1 MSDDGQTPG
10 NRSEDGLPFSA
21 EPEHG
26 SSESPPIGRAGRV
39 THSGSSS
46 QTVKDSAARA
56 APRRRRGGWRV
67 VTFLLSVVVLLV
79 AAGVVVSFLLSPPSA
94 TPRVVEFEVLPGW
107 GGNRVATELADAGLV
122 RSPRVFAAY
131 LRLRDLDHSVGEG
144 LYDLSPTMS
153 SAEIAARLVEGG
165 RPRVVNIAVP
175 EGWRA
180 ANVVE
185 RLVANEVSTTDE
197 LNSVVTGPEG
207 VMTIPFLPPGRPLE
221 GFLFPA
227 VYEVPLHAS
236 ADEALGL
243 MVQRF
248 RQELADIDPAAALE
262 ELGLSVYD
270 WVTLASMV
278 QAEAASDEEMPIIAG
293 VFANRLELGML
304 LQSDPTVA
312 YGLGKQLPELSAVA
326 GDLQVD
332 TEWNTYTRPGLP
344 FTPIGNPGREALL
357 AVLSPQRY
365 TEDGTLYLY
374 FLHGTDGGVPVFRPN
389 TNLPAHNRDVE
400 TYLRNDGRR

>member
-1 MSDDGQTPG
+1 MTDESQPAAGQQ
-10 NRSEDGLPFSA
+10 
-21 EPEHG
+21 PEAP
-26 SSESPPIGRAGRV
+26 PPIGRAGRV
-39 THSGSSS
+39 TRSTGSGGP
-46 QTVKDSAARA
+46 VVPGPAAGPPGRSR
-56 APRRRRGGWRV
+56 PVRRGSRLI
-67 VTFLLSVVVLLV
+67 TALLALLLVVVAAVV
-79 AAGVVVSFLLSPPSA
+79 AVAYLLSPPSA
-94 TPRVVEFEVLPGW
+94 TPTVVEFEVLPGW
-107 GGNRVATELADAGLV
+107 GGSRVAAELAAAGLV
-122 RSPRVFAAY
+122 RSAPVFGAY
-131 LRLRDLDHSVGEG
+131 LRFRDLDHSIGEG
-144 LYDLSPTMS
+144 LYDLSPAMS
-153 SAEIAARLVEGG
+153 SANIAARLVEGG

-185 RLVANEVSTTDE
+185 RLAANGVSTSAD
-197 LNSVVTGPEG
+197 LAAVVADPA
-207 VMTIPFLPPGRPLE
+207 VLTIPFLPPERPLE

-227 VYEVPLHAS
+227 VYEVPIKAS
-236 ADEALGL
+236 ADEALAL

-248 RQELADIDPAAALE
+248 RMELDDIAPAERLQ
-262 ELGLSVYD
+262 ELGLSVYG

-332 TEWNTYTRPGLP
+332 TPWNTYTRAGLP
-344 FTPIGNPGREALL
+344 VGPIGNPGREALL
-357 AVLSPQRY
+357 AVLSPERY
-365 TEDGTLYLY
+365 TSDGALYLY
-374 FLHGTDGGVPVFRPN
+374 FLHGTDAGVPVFRPN

-400 TYLRNDGRR
+400 TYLRNDGRQ

>member
-1 MSDDGQTPG
+1 
-10 NRSEDGLPFSA
+10 
-21 EPEHG
+21 
-26 SSESPPIGRAGRV
+26 
-39 THSGSSS
+39 
-46 QTVKDSAARA
+46 
-56 APRRRRGGWRV
+56 
-67 VTFLLSVVVLLV
+67 
-79 AAGVVVSFLLSPPSA
+79 LSPPSA
-94 TPRVVEFEVLPGW
+94 TPTVVEFEVLPGW
-107 GGNRVATELADAGLV
+107 GGSRVAAELAAAGLV
-122 RSPRVFAAY
+122 RSAPVFGAY
-131 LRLRDLDHSVGEG
+131 LRFRDLDHSIGEG
-144 LYDLSPTMS
+144 LYDLSPAMS
-153 SAEIAARLVEGG
+153 SANIAARLVEGG

-185 RLVANEVSTTDE
+185 RLAANGVSTSAD
-197 LNSVVTGPEG
+197 LAAVVADPA
-207 VMTIPFLPPGRPLE
+207 VLTIPFLPPERPLE

-227 VYEVPLHAS
+227 VYEVPIKAS
-236 ADEALGL
+236 AAEALAH

-248 RQELADIDPAAALE
+248 RMELDDIAPAERLQ
-262 ELGLSVYD
+262 ELGLSVYG

-332 TEWNTYTRPGLP
+332 TPWNTYTRAGLP
-344 FTPIGNPGREALL
+344 VGPIGNPGREALL
-357 AVLSPQRY
+357 AVLSPERY
-365 TEDGTLYLY
+365 TSDGALYLY
-374 FLHGTDGGVPVFRPN
+374 FLHGTDAGVPVFRPN

-400 TYLRNDGRR
+400 TYLRNDGRQ